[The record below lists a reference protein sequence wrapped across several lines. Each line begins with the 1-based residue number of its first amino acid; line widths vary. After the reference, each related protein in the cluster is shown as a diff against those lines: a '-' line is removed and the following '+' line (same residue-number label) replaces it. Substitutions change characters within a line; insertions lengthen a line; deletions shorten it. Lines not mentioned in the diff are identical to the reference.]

1 MIQGVERWG
10 RRLLLGGSDCMDTF
24 TNQKRLMNPSFGL
37 EVLSLQCG
45 EEVRKMS
52 NQKRKRFEEAI
63 ISSTMG
69 DSSVS
74 GPFEYA
80 AG

>member
-1 MIQGVERWG
+1 
-10 RRLLLGGSDCMDTF
+10 MDTF

-37 EVLSLQCG
+37 EVLGLQCG
-45 EEVRKMS
+45 EEARKMS
-52 NQKRKRFEEAI
+52 NQKQKRFEEAT
-63 ISSTMG
+63 ISITMG
-69 DSSVS
+69 DCSVS